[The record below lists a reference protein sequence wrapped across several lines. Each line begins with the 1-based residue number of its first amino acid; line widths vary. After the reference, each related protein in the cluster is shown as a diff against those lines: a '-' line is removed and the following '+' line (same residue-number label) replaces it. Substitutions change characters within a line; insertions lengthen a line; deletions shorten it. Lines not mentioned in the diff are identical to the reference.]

1 MVIGEARPTD
11 ADVRHVQAQP
21 GMGATAESQGQITP
35 PRKHQGVLGGK
46 KEVSKMVNVSTRAN
60 IGHAC
65 SFKRRAIDLFVV
77 SPSSSK
83 CFRKSPHLATT
94 KFMSPGTPSI

>member
-21 GMGATAESQGQITP
+21 GMGATAESQGQIIP

-46 KEVSKMVNVSTRAN
+46 ERGKQNGQCVNPCKHWAR
-60 IGHAC
+60 
-65 SFKRRAIDLFVV
+65 LF
-77 SPSSSK
+77 
-83 CFRKSPHLATT
+83 
-94 KFMSPGTPSI
+94 I